1 MFISTITHMP
11 ICETGLVESHDE
23 NLFMNSDEYR
33 KEVQDILTPTEQ
45 EDAPKTAQTFI
56 LGYN

>member
-11 ICETGLVESHDE
+11 ITDTTLVGTHED
-23 NLFMNSDEYR
+23 NLFTTSEEYR

-45 EDAPKTAQTFI
+45 EDAPNTAYTFI